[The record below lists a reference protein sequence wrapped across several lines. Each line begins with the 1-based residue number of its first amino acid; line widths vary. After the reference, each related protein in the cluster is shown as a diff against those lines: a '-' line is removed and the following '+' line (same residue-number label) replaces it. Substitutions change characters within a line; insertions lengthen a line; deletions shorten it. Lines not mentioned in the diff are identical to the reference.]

1 MRPGLRQ
8 SAFAALTAAATLAF
22 AGCQTTGGEHVDVE
36 SVSQPV
42 PLPSGEPIVVS
53 ELPPEIS
60 APITPP
66 SNAPLPPESDVLTS
80 GQVLDRLRARLS
92 TPTCI
97 VGPNN
102 TRWRHKYAGYPE
114 HFAEEVQATLP
125 MMLVVLDEIERRK
138 LPGEFALIP
147 IVESWYRTDARSFG
161 AAGMWQIIAETARNN
176 GATVIGGYD
185 GRLSVLDSTQA
196 ALVYLGKLH
205 AMFNDW
211 RLTAMAYNSGEYRV
225 MRTMPADELQ
235 ARSAG
240 PVDYRRPAGLSN
252 TTYEYVSKL
261 RALTCLLAES
271 ERQSIPLEKDAT
283 VVHWVPYVLPADVNS
298 LDELARRL
306 GMDAD
311 DLKTFN
317 HGYRNGRIV
326 AGAPRTVLVP
336 ASTRPRWPN
345 AADQAALATAGIAT
359 NVVPNPAA
367 DAAAAAD
374 AKSADAAQSD
384 EPANASAHVSRTH
397 TVVRGETLFSIARH
411 YSIGVDQLR
420 LWNHLGRRARV
431 RVGMKLKL
439 AP

>member
-1 MRPGLRQ
+1 LRLQ
-8 SAFAALTAAATLAF
+8 ALLALLATAVFALG
-22 AGCQTTGGEHVDVE
+22 GCETTGGVHETGPI
-36 SVSQPV
+36 SQPV

-80 GQVLDRLRARLS
+80 GQVLDRLKARLS

-114 HFAEEVQATLP
+114 HFADEVQTTLP

-176 GATVIGGYD
+176 GATVVGGYD

-196 ALVYLGKLH
+196 ALTYLGKLH
-205 AMFNDW
+205 GMFNDW

-240 PVDYRRPAGLSN
+240 HIDYRRPEGLST
-252 TTYEYVSKL
+252 TTYEYVAKL
-261 RALTCLLAES
+261 RALTCLLAEP
-271 ERQSIPLEKDAT
+271 ERQSIPLDRNAT
-283 VVHWVPYVLPADVNS
+283 VIHWVPYTVPADVHS

-306 GMDAD
+306 GVDAD
-311 DLKTFN
+311 DLKTYN

-326 AGAPRTVLVP
+326 ADAPRTLLVP
-336 ASTRPRWPN
+336 ASTKPRWTN
-345 AADQAALATAGIAT
+345 LSDQTTAATDSSNATAP
-359 NVVPNPAA
+359 PNPATG
-367 DAAAAAD
+367 AAAAAD
-374 AKSADAAQSD
+374 ARTTAAAGSD
-384 EPANASAHVSRTH
+384 EPVDVSKHLSRTH
-397 TVVRGETLFSIARH
+397 TVAHGETLFSIARH
-411 YSIGVDQLR
+411 YSIGVEQLR
-420 LWNHLGRRARV
+420 AWNHLGRHARV